1 LPARK
6 TANVPETKAR
16 LGLNRGRR
24 DTGRRRVPKPA
35 NQAWRKEKT
44 VAVSDHVDLP
54 TFMEGVKKRNP
65 YQPEFVQ
72 AVQEVAED
80 IFDFIADKEEYHA
93 QQILRRIA
101 EPDRVVSFRVCWE
114 DDNGNIRV
122 QRGWRVQNNNAIG
135 PYKGGI
141 RFHPSVT
148 ESVLKFLAFEQ
159 TFKNALTGL
168 PMGGGKGGS
177 NFNPKGKSVREI
189 MRFCQS
195 FMTELYRHIGA
206 DVDVP
211 AGDIG
216 VGGREI
222 GFMFGQ
228 YKRITN
234 NFTGVLTGK
243 GLEWGGSLIRTEATG
258 YGAVYFLANMLAT
271 RGEDLVGKTAVISG
285 SGNVATHAAEK
296 IVQLGGKV
304 LTLSDLG
311 GFIHDPDG
319 ITQEKINWV
328 KTHKTH
334 RRGRIQDYVEAF
346 PAATFHEGKTP
357 WGVPCDVALPCAT
370 QNELLG
376 EDAKTLIANGCR
388 ACRKAPTCRPTLTA
402 CTCSRRRRSS
412 TPRQGVQR
420 GGVAVSGLEMSQ
432 NSERRAW
439 KEDELQQMLKD
450 IMAGI
455 HSSCLA
461 YGDQGGGYIDYV
473 KGANI
478 AGFKKVAD
486 AMLAFGVV

>member
-1 LPARK
+1 MAI
-6 TANVPETKAR
+6 T
-16 LGLNRGRR
+16 
-24 DTGRRRVPKPA
+24 
-35 NQAWRKEKT
+35 
-44 VAVSDHVDLP
+44 DHVDFNG
-54 TFMEGVKKRNP
+54 FMEGVKRRNP

-80 IFDFIADKEEYHA
+80 IFDFMEDKEEYHA
-93 QQILRRIA
+93 QQILRRIS

-114 DDNGNIRV
+114 DDAGNIRV

-234 NFTGVLTGK
+234 QFTGVLTGK
-243 GLEWGGSLIRTEATG
+243 GLEYGGSLIRPEATG
-258 YGAVYFLANMLAT
+258 YGAVYFLAEMLAT
-271 RGEDLVGKTAVISG
+271 RDDGLVGKTAVVSG

-296 IVQLGGKV
+296 ITQLGGKV
-304 LTLSDLG
+304 VTLSDSG

-319 ITQEKINWV
+319 ITQEKIDWV
-328 KTHKTH
+328 KAHKTH
-334 RRGRIQDYVEAF
+334 RRGRIQDYCEEFENAS
-346 PAATFHEGKTP
+346 FHPGKTP

-376 EDAKTLIANGCR
+376 EDARTLVANGCM
-388 ACRKAPTCRPTLTA
+388 AVSEGANMPTDLDGVHVFKAARLLYAPGKA
-402 CTCSRRRRSS
+402 ANA
-412 TPRQGVQR
+412 

-439 KEDELQQMLKD
+439 KEEELQQMLKD

-455 HSSCLA
+455 HERCMT
-461 YGDQGGGYIDYV
+461 YGRQDGGYCDYV

>member
-1 LPARK
+1 MAI
-6 TANVPETKAR
+6 
-16 LGLNRGRR
+16 
-24 DTGRRRVPKPA
+24 
-35 NQAWRKEKT
+35 
-44 VAVSDHVDLP
+44 SDHVDLP
-54 TFMEGVKKRNP
+54 TFIEGVKKRNP
-65 YQPEFVQ
+65 GQPEFVQ

-80 IFDFIADKEEYHA
+80 IFDFIADKEEYHEY
-93 QQILRRIA
+93 QILRRLA
-101 EPDRVVSFRVCWE
+101 EPDRIISFRVCWE
-114 DDNGNIRV
+114 DDKGNIRV
-122 QRGWRVQNNNAIG
+122 QRGFRVQNNNAIG

-141 RFHPSVT
+141 RFHPSVN

-168 PMGGGKGGS
+168 PMGGAKGGA
-177 NFNPKGKSVREI
+177 NFNPKGKSIHEI

-195 FMTELYRHIGA
+195 FMTELYRHVGA

-216 VGGREI
+216 VGAREI

-234 NFTGVLTGK
+234 QFTGVLTGK
-243 GLEWGGSLIRTEATG
+243 GLEYGGSLIRPEATG
-258 YGAVYFLANMLAT
+258 YGAVYFLANMLRT
-271 RGEDLVGKTAVISG
+271 RGDDLTGKVAVISG

-304 LTLSDLG
+304 VTLSDSE

-319 ITQEKINWV
+319 ITQEKIDWV
-328 KTHKTH
+328 KAHKTR
-334 RRGRIQDYVEAF
+334 RRGRISEYAEEF
-346 PAATFHEGKTP
+346 RSATFHPGKTP

-370 QNELLG
+370 QNELNG
-376 EDAKTLIANGCR
+376 QDARTLVANGCIAVSEGANMPTDLDGVHVFKDAR
-388 ACRKAPTCRPTLTA
+388 ILYAPGKAA
-402 CTCSRRRRSS
+402 NA
-412 TPRQGVQR
+412 

-432 NSERRAW
+432 NSERRSW
-439 KEDELQQMLKD
+439 KESELQQLLLD

-455 HSSCLA
+455 HDSCLA
-461 YGDQGGGYIDYV
+461 YGRVADDYVDYV

-486 AMLAFGVV
+486 AMLAYGVV